1 MKILTTLTFFTVLFA
16 SVSFGQEINQ
26 VRSVIKERS
35 ELQKSVK
42 EGSIT
47 FFFNPQTDAE
57 RLASSAEY
65 YTKYFTV
72 KYDPETSEA
81 VITFVDKSK
90 ESVQVLNRFL
100 VSNEIDEV
108 IFGAEILPTEKFVNK
123 CM

>member
-26 VRSVIKERS
+26 VRSVIKEQS

-42 EGSIT
+42 DGSIT
-47 FFFNPQTDAE
+47 IFFNPQIDAE

-81 VITFVDKSK
+81 VITFVDNSK

-108 IFGAEILPTEKFVNK
+108 IFGAEILPTEKFVSK